1 MTSAIFLPLSPASNF
16 PFLTSTPR
24 ARPFRFFPTLSTRST
39 RISTN
44 RARTSIG
51 PAAAM
56 KPEHISSAEHSEN
69 VGNENQRDSAYDQ
82 NLPRASVGCAT
93 R

>member
-16 PFLTSTPR
+16 PFLTSTPL
-24 ARPFRFFPTLSTRST
+24 ARSFRFFPTFSARST

-51 PAAAM
+51 PAAATRHG
-56 KPEHISSAEHSEN
+56 HISSAKRPGN
-69 VGNENQRDSAYDQ
+69 VGNENHRG
-82 NLPRASVGCAT
+82 VGIAGKKPLA
-93 R
+93 RMLAP